1 VVSQPHGKEEIIMHI
16 YAVIFD
22 KVHNT
27 TTGALHNVLQMI
39 GYDYD
44 VPGYNNVTLEKI
56 EESMG
61 QNNKPILILYYS
73 GGIKRQ
79 IPDYNLDKFYRE
91 DEPKGKK
98 TTN

>member
-1 VVSQPHGKEEIIMHI
+1 VVSQPHRGQEITMHI

-27 TTGALHNVLQMI
+27 TTGALHNVLQMV
-39 GYDYD
+39 GYSYD
-44 VPGYNNVTLEKI
+44 VPGYNDVTLERI

-91 DEPKGKK
+91 DEPLKNKK
-98 TTN
+98 K